1 MMAVLGAV
9 MAVHSACPRAPVM
22 STGARRAPRCRL
34 TQSKRQPSR
43 AHDIVSTYDGQLT
56 HSDTWGPFMDAPAST
71 NTGPNTGGPRHER
84 R

>member
-22 STGARRAPRCRL
+22 STGARRAAVL
-34 TQSKRQPSR
+34 AHSVHESKRQPSR

-56 HSDTWGPFMDAPAST
+56 HSDT
-71 NTGPNTGGPRHER
+71 
-84 R
+84 